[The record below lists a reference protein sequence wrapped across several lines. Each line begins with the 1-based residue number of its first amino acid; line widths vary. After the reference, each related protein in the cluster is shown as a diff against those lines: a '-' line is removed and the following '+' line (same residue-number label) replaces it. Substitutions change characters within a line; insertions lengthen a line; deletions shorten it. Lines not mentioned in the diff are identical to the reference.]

1 MGQQPVPA
9 AEYLRMSTEMQQYSI
24 ENQKVAIRDYAAR
37 HGFTVVQSYADA
49 AKSGVVLRHRHGL
62 RSLIRDVVGDQL
74 STRLSWC
81 TTSVVGV
88 AFKIVMKQPI
98 MSSSAPESKERRQ
111 PPQIACG
118 VSHTRDLLTRWE
130 QAQLTHVMGCGDWS
144 LSVSKPVKQW
154 REGR

>member
-1 MGQQPVPA
+1 MPEPTWQELYKA
-9 AEYLRMSTEMQQYSI
+9 ALLELNPEKLNERI
-24 ENQKVAIRDYAAR
+24 EAARRRDYAAR

-111 PPQIACG
+111 PPQVACG
-118 VSHTRDLLTRWE
+118 LSHTGDLLTECSASTHHQRHE
-130 QAQLTHVMGCGDWS
+130 EAIIGQLHGSTVRS
-144 LSVSKPVKQW
+144 
-154 REGR
+154 